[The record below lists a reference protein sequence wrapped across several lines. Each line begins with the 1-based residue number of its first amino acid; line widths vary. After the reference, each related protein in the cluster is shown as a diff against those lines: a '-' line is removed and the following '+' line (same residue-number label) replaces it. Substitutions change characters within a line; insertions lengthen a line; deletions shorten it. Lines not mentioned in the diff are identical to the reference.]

1 MIDDPFAS
9 VSDSTPDPRII
20 TGGRYRL
27 PRLDG
32 SHKPNGWM
40 RVSNLVSA
48 YADQY
53 ALRQW
58 EQRQMMLAVRADHAL
73 YTALLEATGD
83 QLADPHWDEE
93 FLERCKKVAGGSAG
107 ADHGNERHAA
117 VEGLHFGADVALYP
131 SETRRMLALYASTL
145 ARHGLTPLPGMQ
157 ERRVL
162 ISGLECVG
170 TLDNIVEEWRDCPT
184 CNGRG
189 GTDGTYG
196 GPCTDCLGGGRLPG
210 SNAVAD
216 LKTQRQFWSFLEI
229 GAQLACY
236 AHGDAMWD
244 PVAGRW
250 VDMPKV
256 RQDVAL
262 VLWMPRGATTVD
274 VLEVDIVAGWKTARR
289 AHEVVLDRSAAKS
302 GRAWLRPAP
311 PVTETEQYAALFAG
325 VDSHAEGRAL
335 TEECRRK
342 GLWSPM
348 LADAAELA
356 LLRLGKNVV
365 G

>member
-1 MIDDPFAS
+1 MDDLSDPFAS
-9 VSDSTPDPRII
+9 VKDSAPDARLI

-27 PRLDG
+27 PQRDG
-32 SHKPNGWM
+32 SPKPYGWM

-58 EQRQMMLAVRADHAL
+58 EQRQMMRAIRTSREL
-73 YTALLEATGD
+73 YTELLEAGEAELD
-83 QLADPHWDEE
+83 DPVWDEA
-93 FLERCKKVAGGSAG
+93 FLERCKRIAGGSAG
-107 ADHGNERHAA
+107 ADHGNRRHDA
-117 VEGLHFGADVALYP
+117 VEGLHRGEDTAPYP
-131 SETRRMLALYASTL
+131 SETRRMLALYQSTL

-162 ISGLECVG
+162 VEELQVIG
-170 TLDNIVEEWRDCPT
+170 TLDNIVND
-184 CNGRG
+184 
-189 GTDGTYG
+189 
-196 GPCTDCLGGGRLPG
+196 L
-210 SNAVAD
+210 VAD
-216 LKTQRQFWSFLEI
+216 LKTQRRFWTFLEI

-244 PVAGRW
+244 PAAGVW
-250 VDMPKV
+250 VDMPPV

-262 VLWMPRGATTVD
+262 VLWMPRGGTTVD
-274 VLEVDIVAGWKTARR
+274 VFEVDIVAGWETAKR
-289 AHEVVLDRSAAKS
+289 AYEVVQDRSTAKR

-311 PVTETEQYAALFAG
+311 PVTETERYAAMFAG
-325 VDSHAEGRAL
+325 VDSFREGRL
-335 TEECRRK
+335 LVDECKGK
-342 GLWSPM
+342 GLWSPV

-356 LLRLGKNVV
+356 VARLSKNVV

>member
-1 MIDDPFAS
+1 MTADISDPFAT
-9 VSDSTPDPRII
+9 VDDSTPSTAGRLI

-27 PRLDG
+27 PNRDG
-32 SHKPNGWM
+32 THHKGGWM

-48 YADQY
+48 YADQF
-53 ALRQW
+53 ALREW
-58 EQRQMMLAVRADHAL
+58 EQKQIVKGLRADHGL
-73 YTALLEATGD
+73 YTAAASATDAQVEDSEWLAEWLEA
-83 QLADPHWDEE
+83 
-93 FLERCKKVAGGSAG
+93 CKKASGGSAG

-117 VEGLHFGADVALYP
+117 VERLHRGEDVALLP
-131 SETRRMLALYASTL
+131 SETRRMLALYQSTL

-162 ISGLECVG
+162 VEELEVVG
-170 TLDNIVEEWRDCPT
+170 TLDNIVV
-184 CNGRG
+184 
-189 GTDGTYG
+189 
-196 GPCTDCLGGGRLPG
+196 G
-210 SNAVAD
+210 SHRYVAD
-216 LKTQRQFWSFLEI
+216 LKTQKRFWTFLEI
-229 GAQLACY
+229 AAQLACY

-244 PVAGRW
+244 PATGTW
-250 VDMPKV
+250 VDMPPV
-256 RQDVAL
+256 RQDIAL

-274 VLEVDIVAGWKTARR
+274 VFEVDIAAGWATAWR
-289 AHEVVLDRSAAKS
+289 AHAVVKDRSAAKQ

-311 PVTETEQYAALFAG
+311 PVSETERYAAMFAG

-356 LLRLGKNVV
+356 LLRLTKNVV
-365 G
+365 